1 MNRRSQFY
9 KLCIKIP
16 VARDYIATHNSSDH
30 FLNSSLLCGPAT
42 IKPGKKVENTN
53 ISTSKA
59 RYILRKICFFA
70 NSWSLM
76 VTNFL
81 KTLLSYKI

>member
-42 IKPGKKVENTN
+42 IKSGKKVENTM
-53 ISTSKA
+53 ISTRAKLGTFYES
-59 RYILRKICFFA
+59 FA
-70 NSWSLM
+70 SLPI
-76 VTNFL
+76 VEAWW
-81 KTLLSYKI
+81 